1 MTAAQQA
8 PFWLTLIGAVVLV
21 GTMLAGTAIAVFILP
36 ARRRNTKAY
45 DARKRAA
52 WEAASGMSYPDR
64 HGRTHR
70 LYDYEQEDVA

>member
-1 MTAAQQA
+1 MIAAEQA

-45 DARKRAA
+45 KARMAA
-52 WEAASGMSYPDR
+52 SWEGASGMSYPDR

-70 LYDYEQEDVA
+70 LYHYEQKDVA